1 MLFMSRFP
9 FLINNFLDNKKH
21 FSQFSQIFPGILWTI
36 YVFSVPVSPSF
47 NLHCLVCAGW
57 SELKFLQSFL
67 WQTESLAFSWQK
79 NSGLADCKLLAGRGR
94 PSKVDSISLTC
105 LHELQGSLFPH
116 FSSSLSQWLED
127 CVRQGVRSVGLP
139 ESGSVYRAL
148 SVG

>member
-1 MLFMSRFP
+1 MSILSWIKSCSTC
-9 FLINNFLDNKKH
+9 FLCPDFHFWLIILLDNKKH

-79 NSGLADCKLLAGRGR
+79 NSRLADCKLLAGRGR
-94 PSKVDSISLTC
+94 PSKVDSISLAC
-105 LHELQGSLFPH
+105 LHELQGNLFPH
-116 FSSSLSQWLED
+116 FSSTLSQAKCEK
-127 CVRQGVRSVGLP
+127 CRSARVR
-139 ESGSVYRAL
+139 ECI
-148 SVG
+148 